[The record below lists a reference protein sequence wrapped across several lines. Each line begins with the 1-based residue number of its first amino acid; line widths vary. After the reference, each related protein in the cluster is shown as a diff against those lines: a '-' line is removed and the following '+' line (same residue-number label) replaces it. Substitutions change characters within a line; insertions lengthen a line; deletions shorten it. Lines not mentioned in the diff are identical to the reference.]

1 MKDKTDKKERRTKKS
16 LIINAIG
23 FSAILILGFEESS
36 IFVNIFI
43 SLFVV
48 ANLLMFILW
57 EKLKENMR
65 IPINLLAA
73 VVAFVTAY
81 DYYSKDS
88 HYVYIIWFILGIIN
102 IVYIFIKKDKEKI

>member
-1 MKDKTDKKERRTKKS
+1 MKDKTIKKERRTKKS

-88 HYVYIIWFILGIIN
+88 RYVYIIWFILGIIN
-102 IVYIFIKKDKEKI
+102 IVYIFIKKGKEKI